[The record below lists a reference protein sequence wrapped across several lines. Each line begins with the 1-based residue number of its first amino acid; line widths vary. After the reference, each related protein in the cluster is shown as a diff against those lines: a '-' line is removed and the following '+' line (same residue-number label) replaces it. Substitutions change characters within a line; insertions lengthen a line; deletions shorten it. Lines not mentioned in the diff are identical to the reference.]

1 MNLSNFN
8 INFFF
13 RLLLKCT
20 KEGKWDIIDK
30 YIEDYKSKHYKLH
43 NYNGLN
49 IDKAL
54 ILSDFIFEDELDK
67 KNFMKQYIKIQDN
80 FMNKYITKNKKITL

>member
-1 MNLSNFN
+1 
-8 INFFF
+8 
-13 RLLLKCT
+13 LLKCT
-20 KEGKWDIIDK
+20 KEGNWNIIDK
-30 YIEDYKSKHYKLH
+30 YIEDYNSKHYKLR

-80 FMNKYITKNKKITL
+80 FVNKYITKNKKITR

>member
-1 MNLSNFN
+1 M
-8 INFFF
+8 
-13 RLLLKCT
+13 LKCT
-20 KEGKWDIIDK
+20 KEGNWDIIDK
-30 YIEDYKSKHYKLH
+30 YIEDYNSKHYKLC

-80 FMNKYITKNKKITL
+80 FMNKYITKNKKITR

>member
-1 MNLSNFN
+1 MNEF
-8 INFFF
+8 
-13 RLLLKCT
+13 
-20 KEGKWDIIDK
+20 DYIIDRFEENFAVCQK
-30 YIEDYKSKHYKLH
+30 ILGGKTE
-43 NYNGLN
+43 N

-80 FMNKYITKNKKITL
+80 FVNKYITKNKKITR